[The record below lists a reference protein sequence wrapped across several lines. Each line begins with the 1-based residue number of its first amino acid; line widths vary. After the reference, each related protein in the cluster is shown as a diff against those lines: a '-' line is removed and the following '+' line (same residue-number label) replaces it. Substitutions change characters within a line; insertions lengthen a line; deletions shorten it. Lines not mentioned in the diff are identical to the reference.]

1 MSSDLVRRIEQN
13 PKYQQMKRTRN
24 TFGWTLTFIMLA
36 VYYGYILIIAFD
48 KSLLAARIGDGVM
61 TVGIP
66 VGIGIIIFTI
76 AITGFYVQRANTT
89 YDDLTATILKE
100 DAK

>member
-1 MSSDLVRRIEQN
+1 
-13 PKYQQMKRTRN
+13 MKRTRN